1 MAVHGKI
8 AVADVGNNLAAART
22 MAWRIVFI
30 YVVLVGIWILIQ
42 SGIPI
47 APFVGIQIEPLTW
60 KQTLAGWFFVA
71 STGWLLYLLLE
82 RGLALIEDAQQALR
96 LRDRAIESSVN
107 AILITDCRQPDQPIV
122 YVNPAFER
130 ITGYTRKESIGRNP
144 RFLHGPDVDQ
154 PELEAVRL
162 AVKEQRECQV
172 LLRNYRKD
180 GTMFWNELAVAPV
193 KDDIGEVTHYV
204 GVQNDISEMRRYQ
217 DELARQSNFDSLTG
231 LANRNLLADRV
242 RVALARADRYSNGI
256 AIAVIDLDHFK
267 LVNDSLGHVVGDQL
281 LKLVAERLKSCMR
294 AVDTVARIGGDEFV
308 LVLVDQG
315 SEQVVS
321 SEVYRIVETFGKPYV
336 VGDQEL
342 FVTGSVGV
350 AFSPRDGVEIGPLLK
365 NAESAMYRAKE
376 SGRNNLQFYTEAMN
390 AIVSERLALTNK
402 LRRAVERNE
411 LFLHYQPLVDVQSNQ
426 FFGTEALVRWR
437 HPELGIVSPAKFIPL
452 AEETGMIVAIGEWVL
467 RTACMQNKAWQDAG
481 LPRIAVA
488 VNISAR
494 QFREKGLVQTI
505 ERILEESGLDSRYL
519 ELEVTEG
526 VIMHDIEQ
534 VIAILQQIKSLG
546 VKLSI
551 DDFGTGYSSLSYL
564 KRFPVDRLK
573 IDQSFVRDITSD
585 PDDAAI
591 AQAVINL
598 GHSLDLKVIAE
609 GVETQEQLDFLRDH
623 GCDEK
628 QGYLI
633 SRPVPAEDF
642 ARLLMTAR
650 AVAELPEP

>member
-1 MAVHGKI
+1 
-8 AVADVGNNLAAART
+8 
-22 MAWRIVFI
+22 
-30 YVVLVGIWILIQ
+30 
-42 SGIPI
+42 
-47 APFVGIQIEPLTW
+47 
-60 KQTLAGWFFVA
+60 
-71 STGWLLYLLLE
+71 
-82 RGLALIEDAQQALR
+82 
-96 LRDRAIESSVN
+96 
-107 AILITDCRQPDQPIV
+107 
-122 YVNPAFER
+122 
-130 ITGYTRKESIGRNP
+130 
-144 RFLHGPDVDQ
+144 
-154 PELEAVRL
+154 
-162 AVKEQRECQV
+162 
-172 LLRNYRKD
+172 
-180 GTMFWNELAVAPV
+180 
-193 KDDIGEVTHYV
+193 
-204 GVQNDISEMRRYQ
+204 
-217 DELARQSNFDSLTG
+217 
-231 LANRNLLADRV
+231 
-242 RVALARADRYSNGI
+242 
-256 AIAVIDLDHFK
+256 
-267 LVNDSLGHVVGDQL
+267 
-281 LKLVAERLKSCMR
+281 
-294 AVDTVARIGGDEFV
+294 
-308 LVLVDQG
+308 LVDQG